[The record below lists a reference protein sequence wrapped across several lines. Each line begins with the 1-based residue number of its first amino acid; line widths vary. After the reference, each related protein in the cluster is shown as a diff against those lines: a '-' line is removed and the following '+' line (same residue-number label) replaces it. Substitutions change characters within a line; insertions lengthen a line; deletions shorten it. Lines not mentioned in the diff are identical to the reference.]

1 MYIKWVFL
9 VIVFLNIVD
18 CVFVMGE
25 FILDIYYFKGL
36 FKYFYIKCV
45 FSKLIIFYVL
55 QKFGLFFWG
64 GLGFKGMLL
73 LMGKMIIKSYKM
85 KCIEFCVMYEF
96 ISVIVI

>member
-55 QKFGLFFWG
+55 QKFGLFFFV

-73 LMGKMIIKSYKM
+73 LMGKIIIMSYKM
-85 KCIEFCVMYEF
+85 KCIKFCLMYEF
-96 ISVIVI
+96 IGVIVI

>member
-36 FKYFYIKCV
+36 FKYFLCFIEIWIV
-45 FSKLIIFYVL
+45 FFV
-55 QKFGLFFWG
+55 

-73 LMGKMIIKSYKM
+73 LMGKIIIMSYKM
-85 KCIEFCVMYEF
+85 KCIKFCLMYEF

>member
-36 FKYFYIKCV
+36 FKYFYIEWV

-55 QKFGLFFWG
+55 
-64 GLGFKGMLL
+64 
-73 LMGKMIIKSYKM
+73 
-85 KCIEFCVMYEF
+85 
-96 ISVIVI
+96 